1 MDNQLLVYR
10 SSAGS
15 GKTYTLVKTY
25 LSLLFKINSNY
36 GFKQILAITFTNKAA
51 EEMKKRVLTAL
62 DEISLE
68 GIENKLAIEISKE
81 NNFDIV
87 EIVERSKLITQKIL
101 HNYKDFNLMTIDK
114 FTNKVIRSFSK
125 ELGISNNYNII
136 LEENEFLEEVI
147 SRYIDEVS
155 KDENQLD
162 ILEQMIDQSIELGVN
177 NDIER
182 QLNKLKRIIFKSNSQ
197 FINPMN
203 AEEIADLRS
212 FVYQGLKI
220 SDNKLK
226 KSGSLGLEILSDHQI
241 PDSWLSHGKVKT
253 IFNSTDQVSNLSYKE
268 IEKWNTWLE
277 KDQWFKK
284 SLNKNEF
291 ATVNIIYDSIIEEIK
306 TIIEEITNK
315 LKLVE
320 VHKFL
325 VPFSMVQSLIER
337 INIEKKTQ
345 NSILISDFNDLVSDI
360 IKNEPAGFIFEKIG
374 SKYQFILIDEF
385 QDTSTLQWN
394 NLIPLVHESLSVGG
408 QNLVVGDAKQAIYR
422 WRNGNVRQFID
433 LPKIHDT
440 NLKYN
445 YESLFANS
453 FIEKEL
459 DNNWR
464 SAVNIVEFNN
474 WFFTTVVQDLDSPS
488 IQKAYKN
495 LKQDCERDFNGL
507 VSIQISEKSDFELDN
522 YLKLNILNA
531 IESGYRFKDI
541 SILVRSKKDALKV
554 VNSLL
559 SNPLI
564 INGKTLEIPFI
575 SEDSLFLNTSLAYK
589 ILNSAINY
597 FEFQED
603 RELAILNHFLENYFL
618 SDNSKLEM
626 VKTNLRVF
634 DFEYYSNFFDF
645 EKLSFILNILHLNPN
660 DPFVDFFMNLANT
673 LVLKES
679 FSMIQLLDFFE
690 EKASKLSV
698 ENAPKNAVQILTVHK
713 SKGLEFPVV
722 IIPFTN
728 WGLKSNLDVQYTLV
742 DNVNLEDRNIDRY
755 IGEMSNKSLSH
766 LDKKLVYE
774 IEEKE
779 VLLDTL
785 NLYYVA
791 FTRAI
796 DQLYV
801 SFENSDKKTN
811 LSNLLTS
818 TIKVHNYYMEENKN
832 LLIYS
837 KDEKLSM
844 DFSESKSVSK
854 VFNLTTNSDFNYYNN
869 IHSNLKFSSKENF
882 GTFFHNVISKVYS
895 DFSSG
900 LDYLDTLLGHSNFD
914 INYITKTKTILSEI
928 QNKKS
933 LSFIYDS
940 NQIIYNERE
949 FKSSEG
955 EILRLDRLIIK
966 DNHAI
971 IIDYKTSKGDNDVNQ
986 VLNYLSNINLCGFT
1000 KVSAFLLYVSTQELV
1015 EVTI

>member
-1 MDNQLLVYR
+1 MQKLLVYR

-25 LSLLFKINSNY
+25 LSLLFKIKSNF

-62 DEISLE
+62 DEISSE
-68 GIENKLAIEISKE
+68 GKKNKLAIEISNE
-81 NNFDIV
+81 NNFDIAQV
-87 EIVERSKLITQKIL
+87 VERSKEITQKIL

-136 LEENEFLEEVI
+136 LEENEFLEDVI
-147 SRYIDEVS
+147 SKYIDEIS
-155 KDENQLD
+155 KNKNQLE
-162 ILEQMIDQSIELGVN
+162 ILEKMIEESIELGVN
-177 NDIER
+177 NNIER

-203 AEEIADLRS
+203 VEEIANLRS
-212 FVYQGLKI
+212 FVNQGLNI
-220 SDNKLK
+220 SEKKLK
-226 KSGSLGLEILSDHQI
+226 DACQLGQEILIDYQI
-241 PDSWLSHGKVKT
+241 PDTWLPYGRVKT
-253 IFNSTDQVSNLSYKE
+253 IFNSMDKFSNLSYKD
-268 IEKWNTWLE
+268 IEKWNSWLE

-284 SLNKNEF
+284 SLSKSELT
-291 ATVNIIYDSIIEEIK
+291 TVNIIYDSIVTQIK
-306 TIIEEITNK
+306 TIVKETSYR
-315 LKLVE
+315 LKLIE

-325 VPFSMVQSLIER
+325 VPFSMVQTLIER
-337 INIEKKTQ
+337 INVEKSTQ

-374 SKYQFILIDEF
+374 SKYQYILIDEF

-422 WRNGNVRQFID
+422 WRNGNVGQFID

-440 NLKYN
+440 SLKKN
-445 YESLFANS
+445 YESLFNNS

-474 WFFTTVVQDLDSPS
+474 WFFTQVVKELDIPS
-488 IQKAYKN
+488 IQKAYTN
-495 LKQDCERDFNGL
+495 LKQDCQRDFKGL
-507 VSIQISEKSDFELDN
+507 VSIDISEKSEFDLDIF
-522 YLKLNILNA
+522 LKSNILNA
-531 IESGYRFKDI
+531 IDSGYSFKDI
-541 SILVRSKKDALKV
+541 SILVRSKKDALKII
-554 VNSLL
+554 NSLL
-559 SNPLI
+559 VNKVI
-564 INGKTLEIPFI
+564 VNGESLDIPFV

-589 ILNSAINY
+589 ILVSAFNY
-597 FEFQED
+597 FEFREK
-603 RELAILNHFLENYFL
+603 RELLILNHFLENYF
-618 SDNSKLEM
+618 SKEYSTLE
-626 VKTNLRVF
+626 VVTTNIKTF

-645 EKLSFILNILHLNPN
+645 EKLSFVLNILHLNPN
-660 DPFVDFFMNLANT
+660 DPFVDFFMNLSNN
-673 LVLKES
+673 LILKEN
-679 FSMIQLLDFFE
+679 FSMVQLLDYFE
-690 EKASKLSV
+690 QKASKLSV
-698 ENAPKNAVQILTVHK
+698 ESAPKNAIQILTVHK

-722 IIPFTN
+722 IVPYTN
-728 WGLKSNLDVQYTLV
+728 WGSKSNVDIPYTWV
-742 DNVNLEDRNIDRY
+742 ENVNLEDRNIDLY
-755 IGEMSNKSLSH
+755 IGEMSNRSLSH
-766 LDKKLVYE
+766 LDKKLVYK

-801 SFENSDKKTN
+801 SFENSEKKVN
-811 LSNLLTS
+811 LPNLLAV
-818 TIKVHNYYMEENKN
+818 TIKDHLSYNKENN
-832 LLIYS
+832 QLLIS
-837 KDEKLSM
+837 NQKEKV
-844 DFSESKSVSK
+844 SELDSQVESVSK
-854 VFNLTTNSDFNYYNN
+854 PYNLIFDTDYNFYNN
-869 IHSNLKFSSKENF
+869 IHGYLNFSSRENF

-895 DFSSG
+895 NFSDG
-900 LDYLDTLLGHSNFD
+900 FDYLDSLSTQPNLDKS
-914 INYITKTKTILSEI
+914 YIDRTKTILNEL
-928 QNKKS
+928 QKNKS

-949 FKSSEG
+949 FRSSDN

-966 DNHAI
+966 DNQAI
-971 IIDYKTSKGDNDVNQ
+971 IIDYKTSKGENDINQ
-986 VLNYLSNINLCGFT
+986 VRNYLSNINLCGFN
-1000 KVSAFLLYVSTQELV
+1000 KVSAFLLYVSNQELV
-1015 EVTI
+1015 EVTS

>member
-1 MDNQLLVYR
+1 MQKLLVYR

-25 LSLLFKINSNY
+25 LSLLFKIKSNF

-62 DEISLE
+62 DEISSE
-68 GIENKLAIEISKE
+68 GKKNKLAIEISKE
-81 NNFDIV
+81 NNFDIAQV
-87 EIVERSKLITQKIL
+87 VERSKEITQKIL

-136 LEENEFLEEVI
+136 LEENEFLEDVI
-147 SRYIDEVS
+147 SKYIDEIS
-155 KDENQLD
+155 KNKNQLE
-162 ILEQMIDQSIELGVN
+162 ILEKMIEESIELGVN
-177 NDIER
+177 NNIER

-203 AEEIADLRS
+203 VEEIANLRS
-212 FVYQGLKI
+212 FVNQGLNI
-220 SDNKLK
+220 SEKKLK
-226 KSGSLGLEILSDHQI
+226 DACQLGQEILIDYQI
-241 PDSWLSHGKVKT
+241 PDTWLPYGRVKT
-253 IFNSTDQVSNLSYKE
+253 IFNSMDKFSNLSYKD
-268 IEKWNTWLE
+268 IEKWNSWLE

-284 SLNKNEF
+284 SLSKSELT
-291 ATVNIIYDSIIEEIK
+291 TVNIIYDSIVTQIK
-306 TIIEEITNK
+306 TIVKETSYR
-315 LKLVE
+315 LKLIE

-325 VPFSMVQSLIER
+325 VPFSMVQTLIER
-337 INIEKKTQ
+337 INVEKSTQ

-374 SKYQFILIDEF
+374 SKYQYILIDEF

-422 WRNGNVRQFID
+422 WRNGNVGQFID
-433 LPKIHDT
+433 LPKIHDKS
-440 NLKYN
+440 LKNN
-445 YESLFANS
+445 YEFLFDNS
-453 FIEKEL
+453 FVEKEL

-474 WFFTTVVQDLDSPS
+474 WFFTQVVKELDIPS
-488 IQKAYKN
+488 IQKAYTN
-495 LKQDCERDFNGL
+495 LKQDCQRDFKGL
-507 VSIQISEKSDFELDN
+507 VSIDISEKSEFDLDLF
-522 YLKLNILNA
+522 LKSNILNA
-531 IESGYRFKDI
+531 IDSGYSFKDI
-541 SILVRSKKDALKV
+541 SILVRSKKDALKII
-554 VNSLL
+554 NSLL
-559 SNPLI
+559 
-564 INGKTLEIPFI
+564 INKVIVNGESLDIPFV

-589 ILNSAINY
+589 ILVSAFNY
-597 FEFQED
+597 FEFREK
-603 RELAILNHFLENYFL
+603 RELLILNHFLENYF
-618 SDNSKLEM
+618 SKEYSTLEVVM
-626 VKTNLRVF
+626 TNIKTF

-645 EKLSFILNILHLNPN
+645 EKLSFVLNILHLNPN
-660 DPFVDFFMNLANT
+660 DPFVDFFMNLSNN
-673 LVLKES
+673 LILKEN
-679 FSMIQLLDFFE
+679 FSMVQLLDYFE
-690 EKASKLSV
+690 QKASKLSV
-698 ENAPKNAVQILTVHK
+698 ESAPKNAIQILTVHK

-722 IIPFTN
+722 IVPYTN
-728 WGLKSNLDVQYTLV
+728 WGSKSNIDIPYTWV
-742 DNVNLEDRNIDRY
+742 ENVNLEDRNIDLY
-755 IGEMSNKSLSH
+755 IGEMSNRSLSH

-801 SFENSDKKTN
+801 SFENSEKKVN
-811 LSNLLTS
+811 LPNLLAV
-818 TIKVHNYYMEENKN
+818 TIKDHLSYNKENN
-832 LLIYS
+832 QLLIS
-837 KDEKLSM
+837 NQKEKV
-844 DFSESKSVSK
+844 SELDSQVESVSK
-854 VFNLTTNSDFNYYNN
+854 PFNLIFDNDNNYYNN
-869 IHSNLKFSSKENF
+869 IHGYLNFSSGENF

-895 DFSSG
+895 NFSDG
-900 LDYLDTLLGHSNFD
+900 FDYLDSLSTQPNLDKS
-914 INYITKTKTILSEI
+914 YIDRTKTILNEL
-928 QNKKS
+928 QKNKS

-949 FKSSEG
+949 FRSSDN

-971 IIDYKTSKGDNDVNQ
+971 IIDYKTSKGENDINQ
-986 VLNYLSNINLCGFT
+986 VSNYLSNVKLCGFN
-1000 KVSAFLLYVSTQELV
+1000 KVSAFLLYVSNQELV
-1015 EVTI
+1015 EVTS

>member
-1 MDNQLLVYR
+1 MQKLLVYR

-25 LSLLFKINSNY
+25 LSLLFKIKSSF

-51 EEMKKRVLTAL
+51 EEMKKRVLSAL
-62 DEISLE
+62 DEISTE
-68 GIENKLAIEISKE
+68 GKKNKLAIEISKE
-81 NNFDIV
+81 YNFDIAQV
-87 EIVERSKLITQKIL
+87 VERSKVITQKIL

-136 LEENEFLEEVI
+136 LEENEFLEDVI
-147 SRYIDEVS
+147 SKYIDEVS
-155 KDENQLD
+155 KNKNQLD
-162 ILEQMIDQSIELGVN
+162 ILEKMIEESIELGVN
-177 NDIER
+177 NNIER

-203 AEEIADLRS
+203 VEEIANLRS
-212 FVYQGLKI
+212 FVNKGLNNSEK
-220 SDNKLK
+220 KLK
-226 KSGSLGLEILSDHQI
+226 DACRLGQEILLDHQI
-241 PDSWLSHGKVKT
+241 PDEWFPYGRVKT
-253 IFNSTDQVSNLSYKE
+253 VFNSIDKFSNLSYKD
-268 IEKWNTWLE
+268 IEKWNSWLE

-284 SLNKNEF
+284 SLSKSEL
-291 ATVNIIYDSIIEEIK
+291 ATVNIIYDSIITQIK
-306 TIIEEITNK
+306 TIIKETSFR
-315 LKLVE
+315 LKLIE

-337 INIEKKTQ
+337 INIEKSAQ

-374 SKYQFILIDEF
+374 SKYQYILIDEF

-422 WRNGNVRQFID
+422 WRNGNVGQFIN
-433 LPKIHDT
+433 LPKIHDIS
-440 NLKYN
+440 LKNN
-445 YESLFANS
+445 YESLFNNS

-474 WFFTTVVQDLDSPS
+474 WFFTQIVKELDIPS
-488 IQKAYKN
+488 IQKAYTN
-495 LKQDCERDFNGL
+495 LKQDCQRDFKGL
-507 VSIQISEKSDFELDN
+507 VSIDISEKSEFDLDLF
-522 YLKLNILNA
+522 LKSNIVNA
-531 IESGYRFKDI
+531 IDSGYSFKDI
-541 SILVRSKKDALKV
+541 SILVRSKKDALKII
-554 VNSLL
+554 NSLL
-559 SNPLI
+559 VSRVI
-564 INGKTLEIPFI
+564 VNGESLDIPFV

-589 ILNSAINY
+589 ILVSAFNY
-597 FEFQED
+597 FEF
-603 RELAILNHFLENYFL
+603 REERDLLILNHFLENYF
-618 SDNSKLEM
+618 STENSTLKVVM
-626 VKTNLRVF
+626 TNIKAF

-645 EKLSFILNILHLNPN
+645 EKLSFVLNILHLNPN
-660 DPFVDFFMNLANT
+660 DPFVDFFMNLSNN
-673 LVLKES
+673 LILKEN
-679 FSMIQLLDFFE
+679 FSMVQLLDYFE
-690 EKASKLSV
+690 QKASNLSV
-698 ENAPKNAVQILTVHK
+698 ESAPKNAIQIITIHK

-722 IIPFTN
+722 IVPYTN
-728 WGLKSNLDVQYTLV
+728 WGSKSNVDIPYTWV
-742 DNVNLEDRNIDRY
+742 ENVNLEDRNIDLY
-755 IGEMSNKSLSH
+755 IGEMSNRSLSH

-801 SFENSDKKTN
+801 SFENSEKKAN
-811 LSNLLTS
+811 LSNLLAL
-818 TIKVHNYYMEENKN
+818 TIKDHLSYNEESNQ
-832 LLIYS
+832 LLIS
-837 KDEKLSM
+837 NQKQKV
-844 DFSESKSVSK
+844 SELDSQVESVSK
-854 VFNLTTNSDFNYYNN
+854 PYNLIFYNDDNYYNN
-869 IHSNLKFSSKENF
+869 IHSYINFSSRENF

-895 DFSSG
+895 NFSDG
-900 LDYLDTLLGHSNFD
+900 FDYLDSLSTQPNLDKS
-914 INYITKTKTILSEI
+914 YIDRTKTILNEL
-928 QNKKS
+928 QKNKS

-949 FKSSEG
+949 FRSSDN

-971 IIDYKTSKGDNDVNQ
+971 IIDYKTSKGENDINQ
-986 VLNYLSNINLCGFT
+986 VSNYLSNVKLCGFN
-1000 KVSAFLLYVSTQELV
+1000 KVSAFLLYVSNQELV
-1015 EVTI
+1015 EVTS

>member
-1 MDNQLLVYR
+1 MQKLLVYR

-25 LSLLFKINSNY
+25 LSLLFKIKSNF

-62 DEISLE
+62 DEISSE
-68 GIENKLAIEISKE
+68 GKKNKLAIEISNE
-81 NNFDIV
+81 NNFDIAQV
-87 EIVERSKLITQKIL
+87 VERSKEITQKIL

-136 LEENEFLEEVI
+136 LEENEFLEDVI
-147 SRYIDEVS
+147 SKYIDEIS
-155 KDENQLD
+155 KNKNQLE
-162 ILEQMIDQSIELGVN
+162 ILEKMIEESIELGVN
-177 NDIER
+177 NNIER

-203 AEEIADLRS
+203 VEEIANLRS
-212 FVYQGLKI
+212 FVNQGLNI
-220 SDNKLK
+220 SEKKLK
-226 KSGSLGLEILSDHQI
+226 DACQLGQEILIDYQI
-241 PDSWLSHGKVKT
+241 PDTWLPYGRVKT
-253 IFNSTDQVSNLSYKE
+253 IFNSMDKFSNLSYKD
-268 IEKWNTWLE
+268 IEKWNSWLE

-284 SLNKNEF
+284 SLSKSELT
-291 ATVNIIYDSIIEEIK
+291 TVNIIYDSIVTQIK
-306 TIIEEITNK
+306 TIVKETSYR
-315 LKLVE
+315 LKLIE

-325 VPFSMVQSLIER
+325 VPFSMVQTLIER
-337 INIEKKTQ
+337 INVEKSTQ

-374 SKYQFILIDEF
+374 SKYQYILIDEF

-422 WRNGNVRQFID
+422 WRNGNVGQFID
-433 LPKIHDT
+433 LPKIHDKS
-440 NLKYN
+440 LKNN
-445 YESLFANS
+445 YEFLFDNS
-453 FIEKEL
+453 FVEKEL

-474 WFFTTVVQDLDSPS
+474 WFFTQVVKELDIPS
-488 IQKAYKN
+488 IQKAYTN
-495 LKQDCERDFNGL
+495 LKQDCQRDFKGL
-507 VSIQISEKSDFELDN
+507 VSIDISEKSEFDLDLF
-522 YLKLNILNA
+522 LKSNILNA
-531 IESGYRFKDI
+531 IDSGYSFKDI
-541 SILVRSKKDALKV
+541 SILVRSKKDALKII
-554 VNSLL
+554 NSLL
-559 SNPLI
+559 VNKVI
-564 INGKTLEIPFI
+564 VNGESLDIPFV

-589 ILNSAINY
+589 ILVSAFNY
-597 FEFQED
+597 FEFREK
-603 RELAILNHFLENYFL
+603 RELLILNHFLENYF
-618 SDNSKLEM
+618 SKEYSTLEVVM
-626 VKTNLRVF
+626 TNIKTF

-645 EKLSFILNILHLNPN
+645 EKLSFVLNILHLNPN
-660 DPFVDFFMNLANT
+660 DPFVDFFMNLSNN
-673 LVLKES
+673 LILKEN
-679 FSMIQLLDFFE
+679 FSMVQLLDYFE
-690 EKASKLSV
+690 QKASKLSV
-698 ENAPKNAVQILTVHK
+698 ESAPKNAIQILTVHK

-722 IIPFTN
+722 IVPYTN
-728 WGLKSNLDVQYTLV
+728 WGSKSNVDIPYTWV
-742 DNVNLEDRNIDRY
+742 ENVNLEDRNIDLY
-755 IGEMSNKSLSH
+755 IGEMSNRSLSH

-801 SFENSDKKTN
+801 SFENSEKKVN
-811 LSNLLTS
+811 LPNLLAV
-818 TIKVHNYYMEENKN
+818 TIKDHLSYNKENN
-832 LLIYS
+832 QLLIS
-837 KDEKLSM
+837 NQKEKV
-844 DFSESKSVSK
+844 SELDSQVESVSK
-854 VFNLTTNSDFNYYNN
+854 PFNLIFDNDNNYYNN
-869 IHSNLKFSSKENF
+869 IHGYLNFSSGENF

-895 DFSSG
+895 NFSDG
-900 LDYLDTLLGHSNFD
+900 FDYLDSLSTQPNLDKS
-914 INYITKTKTILSEI
+914 YIDRTKTILNEL
-928 QNKKS
+928 QKNKS

-949 FKSSEG
+949 FRSSDN

-971 IIDYKTSKGDNDVNQ
+971 IIDYKTSKGENDINQ
-986 VLNYLSNINLCGFT
+986 VSNYLSNVKLCGFN
-1000 KVSAFLLYVSTQELV
+1000 KVSAFLLYVSNQELV
-1015 EVTI
+1015 EVTS

>member
-1 MDNQLLVYR
+1 MQKLLVYR

-25 LSLLFKINSNY
+25 LSLLFKIKSSF

-51 EEMKKRVLTAL
+51 EEMKKRVLSAL
-62 DEISLE
+62 DEISTE
-68 GIENKLAIEISKE
+68 GKKNKLAIEISKE
-81 NNFDIV
+81 NNFDIAQV
-87 EIVERSKLITQKIL
+87 VERSKVITQKIL

-136 LEENEFLEEVI
+136 LEENEFLEDVI
-147 SRYIDEVS
+147 SKYIDEVS
-155 KDENQLD
+155 KNKNQLD
-162 ILEQMIDQSIELGVN
+162 ILEKMIEESIKLGVN
-177 NDIER
+177 NNIER
-182 QLNKLKRIIFKSNSQ
+182 QLNKLKRIIFNSNSQ

-203 AEEIADLRS
+203 VEEIANLRS
-212 FVYQGLKI
+212 FVNKGLNNSEK
-220 SDNKLK
+220 KLK
-226 KSGSLGLEILSDHQI
+226 DACRLGQEILLDHQI
-241 PDSWLSHGKVKT
+241 PDEWFPYGRVKT
-253 IFNSTDQVSNLSYKE
+253 VFNSIDKFSNLSYKD
-268 IEKWNTWLE
+268 IEKWNSWLE

-284 SLNKNEF
+284 SLSKSEL
-291 ATVNIIYDSIIEEIK
+291 ATVNIIYDSIITQIK
-306 TIIEEITNK
+306 TIIKETSFR
-315 LKLVE
+315 LKLIE

-337 INIEKKTQ
+337 INNEKSAQ

-374 SKYQFILIDEF
+374 SKYQYILIDEF

-422 WRNGNVRQFID
+422 WRNGNVGQFIN
-433 LPKIHDT
+433 LPKIHDIS
-440 NLKYN
+440 LKNN
-445 YESLFANS
+445 YESLFNNS

-474 WFFTTVVQDLDSPS
+474 WFFTQIVKELDIPS
-488 IQKAYKN
+488 IQKAYTN
-495 LKQDCERDFNGL
+495 LKQDCQRDFKGL
-507 VSIQISEKSDFELDN
+507 VSIDISEKSEFDLDLF
-522 YLKLNILNA
+522 LKSNIVNA
-531 IESGYRFKDI
+531 IDSGYSFKDI
-541 SILVRSKKDALKV
+541 SILVRSKKDALKII
-554 VNSLL
+554 NSLL
-559 SNPLI
+559 ISRVI
-564 INGKTLEIPFI
+564 VNGESLDIPFV

-589 ILNSAINY
+589 ILVSAFNY
-597 FEFQED
+597 FEF
-603 RELAILNHFLENYFL
+603 REERDLLILNHFLENYF
-618 SDNSKLEM
+618 STENSTLKVVM
-626 VKTNLRVF
+626 TNIKAF

-645 EKLSFILNILHLNPN
+645 EKLSFVLNILHLNPN
-660 DPFVDFFMNLANT
+660 DPFVDFFMNLSNN
-673 LVLKES
+673 LILKEN
-679 FSMIQLLDFFE
+679 FSMVQLLDYFE
-690 EKASKLSV
+690 QKASNLSV
-698 ENAPKNAVQILTVHK
+698 ESAPKNAIQILTIHK

-722 IIPFTN
+722 IVPYTN
-728 WGLKSNLDVQYTLV
+728 WGSKSNVDIPYTWV
-742 DNVNLEDRNIDRY
+742 ENVNLEDRNIDLY
-755 IGEMSNKSLSH
+755 IGEMSNRSLSH

-801 SFENSDKKTN
+801 SFENSEKKAN
-811 LSNLLTS
+811 LPNLLAL
-818 TIKVHNYYMEENKN
+818 TIKDHLSYDEENN
-832 LLIYS
+832 QLLIS
-837 KDEKLSM
+837 NQKEKV
-844 DFSESKSVSK
+844 SELDSQVESVSK
-854 VFNLTTNSDFNYYNN
+854 PYNLIFYNDDNYYNN
-869 IHSNLKFSSKENF
+869 IHSYINFSSRENF

-895 DFSSG
+895 NFSDG
-900 LDYLDTLLGHSNFD
+900 FDYLDSLSTQPNLDKS
-914 INYITKTKTILSEI
+914 YIDRTKTILNEL
-928 QNKKS
+928 QKNKS

-949 FKSSEG
+949 FRSSDN

-971 IIDYKTSKGDNDVNQ
+971 IIDYKTSKGENDINQ
-986 VLNYLSNINLCGFT
+986 VSNYLSNVKLCGFN
-1000 KVSAFLLYVSTQELV
+1000 KVSAFLLYVSNQELV
-1015 EVTI
+1015 EVTS

>member
-1 MDNQLLVYR
+1 MQKLLVYR

-25 LSLLFKINSNY
+25 LSLLFKIKSNF

-62 DEISLE
+62 DEISSE
-68 GIENKLAIEISKE
+68 GKKNKLAIEISKE
-81 NNFDIV
+81 NNFDIAQV
-87 EIVERSKLITQKIL
+87 VERSKEITQKIL

-136 LEENEFLEEVI
+136 LEENEFLEDVI
-147 SRYIDEVS
+147 SKYIDEIS
-155 KDENQLD
+155 KNKNQLE
-162 ILEQMIDQSIELGVN
+162 ILEKMIEESIELGVN
-177 NDIER
+177 NNIER

-203 AEEIADLRS
+203 VEEIANLRS
-212 FVYQGLKI
+212 FVNQGLNI
-220 SDNKLK
+220 SENKLK
-226 KSGSLGLEILSDHQI
+226 DACRLGQEILLDHQI
-241 PDSWLSHGKVKT
+241 PDEWFPYRRVQT
-253 IFNSTDQVSNLSYKE
+253 VFNSMDKFSNLSYKD
-268 IEKWNTWLE
+268 IEKWNSWLE

-284 SLNKNEF
+284 SLIKSEL
-291 ATVNIIYDSIIEEIK
+291 ATVNIIYDSIITQIK
-306 TIIEEITNK
+306 TIVKETSYR
-315 LKLVE
+315 LKLIE

-325 VPFSMVQSLIER
+325 VPFSMVQTLIER
-337 INIEKKTQ
+337 INVEKSAQ

-374 SKYQFILIDEF
+374 SKYQYILIDEF

-408 QNLVVGDAKQAIYR
+408 QNLIVGDAKQAIYR
-422 WRNGNVRQFID
+422 WRNGNVGQFID
-433 LPKIHDT
+433 LPKIHDKS
-440 NLKYN
+440 LKNN
-445 YESLFANS
+445 YESLFNNS

-474 WFFTTVVQDLDSPS
+474 WFFTQVVKELDIPS
-488 IQKAYKN
+488 IQKAYTN
-495 LKQDCERDFNGL
+495 LKQDCQRDFKGL
-507 VSIQISEKSDFELDN
+507 VSIDISEKSEFDLDLF
-522 YLKLNILNA
+522 LKSNILNA
-531 IESGYRFKDI
+531 IDSGYSFKDI
-541 SILVRSKKDALKV
+541 SILVRSKKDALKII
-554 VNSLL
+554 NSLL
-559 SNPLI
+559 VNKVI
-564 INGKTLEIPFI
+564 VNGESLDIPFV

-589 ILNSAINY
+589 ILVSAFNY
-597 FEFQED
+597 FEFREK
-603 RELAILNHFLENYFL
+603 RELLILNHFLENYF
-618 SDNSKLEM
+618 SKEYSTLE
-626 VKTNLRVF
+626 VVTTNIKTF

-645 EKLSFILNILHLNPN
+645 EKLSFVLNILHLNPN
-660 DPFVDFFMNLANT
+660 DPFVDFFMNLSNN
-673 LVLKES
+673 LILKEN
-679 FSMIQLLDFFE
+679 FSMVQLLDYFE
-690 EKASKLSV
+690 QKASKLSV
-698 ENAPKNAVQILTVHK
+698 ESAPKNAIQILTVHK

-722 IIPFTN
+722 IVPYTN
-728 WGLKSNLDVQYTLV
+728 WGSKSNVDIPYTWV
-742 DNVNLEDRNIDRY
+742 ENVNLEDINIDFY
-755 IGEMSNKSLSH
+755 IGEMSNRSLSH

-801 SFENSDKKTN
+801 SFENSEKKAN
-811 LSNLLTS
+811 LPNLLAITIKDHLSYNKENNQLLISNLKE
-818 TIKVHNYYMEENKN
+818 KV
-832 LLIYS
+832 
-837 KDEKLSM
+837 
-844 DFSESKSVSK
+844 SELDSQVESVSK
-854 VFNLTTNSDFNYYNN
+854 PYNLIFDNDNNYYNN
-869 IHSNLKFSSKENF
+869 IHGYLNFSSRENF

-895 DFSSG
+895 NFSDG
-900 LDYLDTLLGHSNFD
+900 FDYLDSLSTQPNLDKS
-914 INYITKTKTILSEI
+914 YIDRTKTILNEL
-928 QNKKS
+928 QKNKS

-949 FKSSEG
+949 FRSSDN

-971 IIDYKTSKGDNDVNQ
+971 IIDYKTSKGENDTNQ
-986 VLNYLSNINLCGFT
+986 VSNYLSNVKLCGFN
-1000 KVSAFLLYVSTQELV
+1000 KVSAFLLYVSNQELV
-1015 EVTI
+1015 EVTS